1 KYIEADV
8 IIFSFPLYGYAVPS
22 HLKAVMD
29 RFIPLNKMTI
39 KEENGR
45 AVHERLVDLSKKQA
59 ICIVG
64 SGFPNFNDNFAG
76 LRIMLDNYFLKKE
89 INIFV
94 SETPMLNVKEAEPLT
109 INLKNNMFIAG
120 KEFIESGSISKELIK
135 KIEEPMLDFN
145 TYTNIVN
152 SL

>member
-1 KYIEADV
+1 
-8 IIFSFPLYGYAVPS
+8 
-22 HLKAVMD
+22 
-29 RFIPLNKMTI
+29 
-39 KEENGR
+39 
-45 AVHERLVDLSKKQA
+45 
-59 ICIVG
+59 
-64 SGFPNFNDNFAG
+64 
-76 LRIMLDNYFLKKE
+76 MLDNYFLKKE

-109 INLKNNMFIAG
+109 INLKNNMVIAG

>member
-1 KYIEADV
+1 MDTEKWMPVEGYDNKYEVSNMGRVKSHRKRKHPNNKKVADA
-8 IIFSFPLYGYAVPS
+8 L
-22 HLKAVMD
+22 
-29 RFIPLNKMTI
+29 
-39 KEENGR
+39 
-45 AVHERLVDLSKKQA
+45 
-59 ICIVG
+59 
-64 SGFPNFNDNFAG
+64 NFAG